1 MKCRMIPSD
10 GAYRI
15 VTPYMGSFVSELKAS
30 VPASNRSY
38 DQTTRCW
45 TVSAAYG
52 QTVGALIA
60 KCFGQWVDVPQI
72 KTVPLLGIIELLYL
86 GQSKDRGNGV
96 KTAMGWTQA
105 QGQLV
110 GGWNVIFPEKTLK
123 AYFDPT
129 TEEKPVDRP
138 SKATYYE
145 TLGIKPYADTEQIK
159 TGYRRMVKQWH
170 PDVCKDPDAH
180 EIFIG
185 IQKAYEV
192 LSNPKTKARY
202 DVGLKMSAGLNMP
215 KPKSVKE
222 YLEEQIPYRAPLKCG
237 NLLCEY
243 KALGIKKTVSKI
255 LQWEDIYNGQ
265 GQVLVSSWKMGDT
278 EPTLIWR

>member
-1 MKCRMIPSD
+1 MT
-10 GAYRI
+10 
-15 VTPYMGSFVSELKAS
+15 VT
-30 VPASNRSY
+30 
-38 DQTTRCW
+38 T
-45 TVSAAYG
+45 
-52 QTVGALIA
+52 
-60 KCFGQWVDVPQI
+60 
-72 KTVPLLGIIELLYL
+72 LLGIIEVLYL

-96 KTAMGWTQA
+96 RTAMGWTQA

-110 GGWNVIFPEKTLK
+110 GRWNVIFPEKVLK

-129 TEEKPVDRP
+129 TADKPAEHP
-138 SKATYYE
+138 SQTTYYE
-145 TLGIKPYADTEQIK
+145 TLGIKPFADTEQIK

-180 EIFIG
+180 EIFIS
-185 IQKAYEV
+185 IQKAYEI
-192 LSNPKTKARY
+192 LSNPKQKARY
-202 DVGLKMSAGLNMP
+202 DVGLKMSAGLNAP
-215 KPKSVKE
+215 KPKTSW
-222 YLEEQIPYRAPLKCG
+222 EQYQESLPYRAPLKCG

-243 KALGIKKTVSKI
+243 TILGIKKTVSKI